1 MQRHDPSSSVTFE
14 SDRGATHGT
23 DSDMSSHLHVPT
35 SYAPRTGRRMRFVA
49 GLVAITLVIAFFL
62 VHHIRSDA
70 EDELS
75 SATAARVS
83 AVPPVDVVTVERAPA
98 TRPLILPGETAAWYE
113 STIYARVNGYV
124 AHWSV
129 DIGDAVKKGQ
139 VMATIDTPDLDDE
152 LAAAKAKVKA
162 EESQVK
168 VREAEADFAKTTY
181 ERWRDSPK
189 GVVSE
194 QEREAKKAGYVSA
207 VAQLNSAQAQ
217 VHLDQAQVDRLTALT
232 QFKQVTAPFDGVVT
246 DRKIDIGNLV
256 TAGSTA
262 NTTPLYRVTQDDPI
276 RVFVDVPQ
284 AASSDMKPGVPAR
297 ITASAFGDRKFDG
310 KVTRTSQALD
320 PRARTL
326 RVEVDIPNSDH
337 ALVPGMYVQVAFELS
352 THGLAQIPAG
362 ALLFRTSGPQVAVV
376 GGDGVVSYRPVTIAR
391 DDGATVELASGV
403 TVGEKVALNISSQIA
418 DGTKVAPRNVEQA
431 PVQAA
436 VTKP

>member
-1 MQRHDPSSSVTFE
+1 M
-14 SDRGATHGT
+14 
-23 DSDMSSHLHVPT
+23 PT
-35 SYAPRTGRRMRFVA
+35 SFAPNTGRKLRLIAV
-49 GLVAITLVIAFFL
+49 LVAVALLVAFFAA
-62 VHHIRSDA
+62 HHQRSTA
-70 EDELS
+70 QEELAS
-75 SATAARVS
+75 ETAARVA
-83 AVPPVDVVTVERAPA
+83 AVPPVDVVTVAPAPA
-98 TRPLILPGETAAWYE
+98 TRPLMLPGETAAWYE

-152 LAAAKAKVKA
+152 LTAAKAKLKA
-162 EESQVK
+162 EDAQVK

-194 QEREAKKAGYVSA
+194 QEREAKKAGYISA

-284 AASSDMKPGVPAR
+284 AASGDMKPGVPAR

-320 PRARTL
+320 RRARTL

-376 GGDGVVSYRPVTIAR
+376 GGDGVVNYRPVTIAR
-391 DDGATVELASGV
+391 DDGATIELASGV
-403 TVGEKVALNISSQIA
+403 AVGEKVVLNISSQIA